1 MGKSMMTKAQAKR
14 ETGIVLNKKQDKT
27 AVITIEKFQT
37 HPLYKKRI
45 RRAKKVYAHDEK
57 NEVQAGDTVLISE
70 SRPLSKTKRWRVVK
84 ILERS
89 KVSQDKLQPIE

>member
-1 MGKSMMTKAQAKR
+1 MTTKPLAKR
-14 ETGIVLNKKQDKT
+14 ETGTVLSRKQDKT
-27 AVITIEKFQT
+27 AVVSIEKFET
-37 HPLYKKRI
+37 HPLYRKRI

-70 SRPLSKTKRWRVVK
+70 SRPLSKLKRWRVVK

-89 KVSQDKLQPIE
+89 KVSQEKILPVE